1 MPELLAALDWPS
13 FWVGVAAAVTAPAV
27 LFGIFYVVV
36 FVFVFASSRNIG
48 LGGCMV
54 CDRAPTCEVGEKTEL
69 QVLFPKL
76 WHDQVLARMPAHR
89 KAWRAH
95 RWHPDNIAARAR

>member
-1 MPELLAALDWPS
+1 MLVPALIFATWFAAICVYVLATNRR
-13 FWVGVAAAVTAPAV
+13 F
-27 LFGIFYVVV
+27 
-36 FVFVFASSRNIG
+36 G

-54 CDRAPTCEVGEKTEL
+54 CDRAPVCEMKEKTEL

-76 WHDQVLARMPAHR
+76 WNNQVLARMPGHG

-95 RWHPDNIAARAR
+95 RWRPDNCAARTR